1 MAYDDFYRTI
11 HIESIQWEE
20 RLDGE
25 GINGAIMTS
34 FLCDVWFR
42 VRNEEAVHMDNLYRA
57 LHLVICDCHDVE
69 RENFMHKYNAFYDFY
84 ISLEEELAYDQ
95 DHFGYRPCR
104 VGYIG

>member
-1 MAYDDFYRTI
+1 M
-11 HIESIQWEE
+11 
-20 RLDGE
+20 DGE

-84 ISLEEELAYDQ
+84 ISLEEELAYEITSGI
-95 DHFGYRPCR
+95 DHVEWDILVKSYTCCTGHP
-104 VGYIG
+104 